1 WGTSATV
8 YLNGWTLSYLGG
20 DHHVGSVGVGLG
32 KIRVD
37 GRRLKWTA
45 VGSLLDDGRDKAYSF
60 CYHYTVIIWNDA
72 QLDLVVDHG
81 RSTALCQDN
90 SFLARNDG
98 MTTSLSSFPT
108 FLDNPAFATPRRVA
122 VLPRGFL
129 IGWDSDHHL
138 LQLAYN
144 LDHSETFIAAQRYYK
159 GDGFSTPI
167 LSGGIQAR
175 VESGFVSWNS
185 DAILKD
191 NDSRRAY
198 QFGELASGLGGRDV
212 GVVQPPF
219 AVLPYDGAGAFLG
232 NGGIQHE
239 RIAIDRVPFRYA

>member
-1 WGTSATV
+1 
-8 YLNGWTLSYLGG
+8 
-20 DHHVGSVGVGLG
+20 
-32 KIRVD
+32 
-37 GRRLKWTA
+37 
-45 VGSLLDDGRDKAYSF
+45 
-60 CYHYTVIIWNDA
+60 
-72 QLDLVVDHG
+72 
-81 RSTALCQDN
+81 
-90 SFLARNDG
+90 
-98 MTTSLSSFPT
+98 
-108 FLDNPAFATPRRVA
+108 
-122 VLPRGFL
+122 
-129 IGWDSDHHL
+129 

-175 VESGFVSWNS
+175 VDSGFVSWNS

-198 QFGELASGLGGRDV
+198 QFGELGSGLGGRDV

-239 RIAIDRVPFRYA
+239 RIAIDRVPFRYAVPMLTGWELAYGRADRHVQQLGVWIDQFSYEP